1 MLKKFGLMFL
11 LSLLVMLVPAHAQTE
26 AEMIG
31 RAERLVRNVV
41 PSVGNLNQWQYI
53 SYVMTNDG
61 SLGCPLATSYN
72 LGYSVVPWR
81 VRLTFSNGLTYVVYV
96 SSDPNV
102 SVLCDSKLLAT
113 TPTTTTTNTTP
124 VYTPT
129 CSATPVVGSRG
140 PIYTAPNS
148 GTLIGYLDLFG
159 SISVVGRST
168 DTAWYQV
175 QNSSLF
181 GWISIYDVLLNGA
194 GCSAI
199 GVTSNVTTPITT
211 TPTDYVGLGVGGPV
225 SCFLSAVYA
234 NVRTLPSLNGA
245 IVEQVSRGQIYGV
258 TGRTSGSDWYEVFT
272 RTRAGK
278 GWVSITVSSVQ
289 GAGCGAL
296 PITSSS
302 DLISNPI
309 PSAPVVTN
317 CPAAYVG
324 YQTPR
329 LAVGARARV
338 TNVIPILRLR
348 NTPQALSDNSNLVLE
363 INTQEIVDV
372 ISGPVCE
379 SGIARVWWQVLYNG
393 VYGWT
398 AESDLSATTAYYLE
412 PLVRAPGRR
421 FAEDIATAEIGRLEA
436 GSAVLDIAFS
446 TDGAQLLAINGA
458 DTFVRA
464 FDTVTGNNLDNL
476 YLNNTGAP
484 LTHVLAGN
492 TVVTVDVNSLIS
504 VWASDGTL
512 QGTYSPSF
520 TTISTTAIA
529 LSSDENKM
537 AVGGCVEASLEGC
550 VSSTASVVWLTGNS
564 EAGITLADAFISSL
578 AYHPTENH
586 VLLGL
591 KSGGVLLWDLD
602 SSDAPQQIIATT
614 QTNAIAYN
622 PSGTIIAVASCVG
635 AVDDMGICDST
646 ELALYDATTYEKL
659 GVLAGHA
666 DGVTITELTFS
677 PDGSLLASGGADN
690 QVIVWDVVNIKE
702 NNRFTGYSFGVS
714 SLAFSPD
721 GRLLVTGDNIG
732 NVVLLNPE

>member
-1 MLKKFGLMFL
+1 MIKKFGLFFL
-11 LSLLVMLVPAHAQTE
+11 FSLLAILVPAHAQTE

-81 VRLTFSNGLTYVVYV
+81 VSLTFSNGLTYVVYV

-113 TPTTTTTNTTP
+113 TPTNTTTNTTP
-124 VYTPT
+124 TYTPT
-129 CSATPVVGSRG
+129 CSATPIVGSRG

-148 GTLIGYLDLFG
+148 GSLIGYLDLFG

-289 GAGCGAL
+289 GAGCGGL

-302 DLISNPI
+302 DLISNPV

-348 NTPQALSDNSNLVLE
+348 STPQALTDNSNLVLE

-393 VYGWT
+393 IYGWT

-421 FAEDIATAEIGRLEA
+421 FAEDIATAELGRLEA

-446 TDGAQLLAINGA
+446 TDGSQLLAVNGA

-464 FDTVTGNNLDNL
+464 FDAVTGNNLDNS

-484 LTHVLAGN
+484 LTHILAGD

-504 VWASDGTL
+504 VWSSDGTS
-512 QGTYSPSF
+512 QNNYRPDF
-520 TTISTTAIA
+520 TPISTSTIA
-529 LSSDENKM
+529 LNTDESKI
-537 AVGGCVEASLEGC
+537 ALGGCVEASLEGC
-550 VSSTASVVWLTGNS
+550 VASSVSVISFAENS
-564 EAGITLADAFISSL
+564 ETGINLTNVFISSI
-578 AYHPTENH
+578 AYHPTENN

-591 KSGGVLLWDLD
+591 RSGGVLLWNVD
-602 SSDAPQQIIATT
+602 SATIPALIIPTG
-614 QTNAIAYN
+614 QTNAVAYD
-622 PSGTIIAVASCVG
+622 PFGTLIAVASCAG
-635 AVDDMGICDST
+635 AVDDMGICDAT
-646 ELALYDATTYEKL
+646 ELALYDAITYEKL
-659 GVLAGHA
+659 GILVGHA
-666 DGVTITELTFS
+666 DGVAITELRFS
-677 PDGSLLASGGADN
+677 PDGSLLASGGADDK
-690 QVIVWDVVNIKE
+690 VIVWDVVNIKE
-702 NNRFTGYSFGVS
+702 NNRFTGYNFGVS

-721 GRLLVTGDNIG
+721 GQLLVTGDYVG
-732 NVVLLNPE
+732 NVILLNLR